1 VRVINVVGARPN
13 FMKVAPVHAAL
24 RKRGHTAWLVHT
36 GQHYDAVMSR
46 VFFEELGMPRPDVD
60 LQVGSGSHA
69 TQTARIMT
77 GFEPLLAELRPDV
90 VLVAGDVNS
99 TLACA
104 LVAAKEGVRV
114 AHLEAGL
121 RSRDRTMPEEL
132 NRLIVDHLSDVLLT
146 PSADA
151 DANLLA
157 EGIDPGRIFRV
168 GNAMIDSLRAHHAVA
183 SRRAPALLERL
194 GLRRSAYAVLTLH
207 RPGNVDAP
215 EVLAGV
221 LAAAGQLGELLPVV
235 FPVHPRTRARLPAPA
250 QDGSRGSTGPLR
262 LIEPLGYIDFLAL
275 QAEARFVM
283 TDSGGIQ
290 EETTALGVPCLTLRP
305 NTERPITLAE
315 GTNTLVGTDPA
326 ALLAA
331 GRDIITRGGKT
342 GRVPPL
348 WDGQTAARVV
358 DVLSTAVAASGGA
371 LTHHA

>member
-1 VRVINVVGARPN
+1 MRVINVVGARPN

-24 RKRGHTAWLVHT
+24 RKQGHTAWLVHT

-121 RSRDRTMPEEL
+121 RSHDRSMPEEL
-132 NRLIVDHLSDVLLT
+132 NRVVVDHLSDLLLT

-151 DANLLA
+151 DANLGA
-157 EGIDPGRIFRV
+157 EGIDPRRIFRV
-168 GNAMIDSLRAHHAVA
+168 GNVMIDSLRAHHALA
-183 SRRAPALLERL
+183 TRRAPALLHGL
-194 GLRRSAYAVLTLH
+194 GLRPGGYAVLTLH

-221 LAAAGQLGELLPVV
+221 MGAARQLGELVPVV
-235 FPVHPRTRARLPAPA
+235 FPVHPRTRARLPAATPEA
-250 QDGSRGSTGPLR
+250 CQSTTDPLR
-262 LIEPLGYIDFLAL
+262 VIAPLGYIDFLAL
-275 QAEARFVM
+275 QAQARFVM

-305 NTERPITLAE
+305 NTERPITVTE

-331 GRDIITRGGKT
+331 GRDILAHGGKA

-358 DVLSTAVAASGGA
+358 DILSMAVAASGGA
-371 LTHHA
+371 STHHA